1 MHLARNHTVLLTG
14 FGPFPGV
21 RRNASADL
29 VRRLER
35 HSLRTVRATRLCAAV
50 LTTEWATVGEQIGA
64 LLARHRPSVAVHFG
78 VSSRAIG
85 FELETTARNEAMVRQ
100 DVVGC
105 LNENQRLIADARLS
119 LKTTLPAASAVNA
132 LRARGIRA
140 KLSRDAG
147 GYLCNAVYYHS
158 LRLSKQLR
166 VGHKA
171 IFVHLP
177 TSLRKQAPLTGRHEF
192 LHGMS
197 EVEALQGAACLI
209 EHFAGRKT

>member
-1 MHLARNHTVLLTG
+1 MTRNHTVLLTG

-21 RRNASADL
+21 SRNASADL

-35 HSLRTVRATRLCAAV
+35 HYPRAVREPRLCAAV
-50 LTTEWATVGEQIGA
+50 LTTEWATVGEQMGD
-64 LLARHRPSVAVHFG
+64 LLAHHRPSVAIHFG

-85 FELETTARNEAMVRQ
+85 FELETTARNEAVARQ

-105 LNENQRLIADARLS
+105 LHENERVIAHARLS
-119 LKTTLPAASAVNA
+119 LKTKLPAASAVMA

-147 GYLCNAVYYHS
+147 GYLCNAVYFHS
-158 LRLSKQLR
+158 LRLSEHLS

-177 TSLRKQAPLTGRHEF
+177 ASLRRQTPLIGRREF

-197 EVEALQGAACLI
+197 EVEALHGAACLI
-209 EHFAGRKT
+209 EHFAGKKT